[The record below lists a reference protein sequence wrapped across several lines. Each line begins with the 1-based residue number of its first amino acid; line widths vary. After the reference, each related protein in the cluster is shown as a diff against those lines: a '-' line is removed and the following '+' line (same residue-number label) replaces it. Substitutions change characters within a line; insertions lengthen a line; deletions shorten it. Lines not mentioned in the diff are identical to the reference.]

1 MLDAIGKAN
10 ILVVDDRPDKH
21 IVFRA
26 ILEDLGQNL
35 VTATSGEEALKHV
48 LRRDFA
54 VILLDVNMPGL
65 DGLET
70 AALIRRR
77 AKSKHVPIIFITAD
91 YTDEVRTSKGYSLG
105 AVDYMISPVVPEIL
119 RTKVKVFVDLYL
131 LAQQAKRQAEEHISL
146 AEERAARA
154 AAERA
159 TQRSAFLAR
168 ASVALSGSL
177 DFEATA
183 HELLRLV
190 VPFIADVCALTLPG
204 EEGIKE
210 GTQLAWAGPPPER
223 RLCTETMTQ
232 IDNDW
237 LRQTVGRVMSSG
249 AGETCFDAGSS
260 APSGRLAGSST
271 SERVELPRGTKIDT
285 LVVLPLLARGRTL
298 GVLSLGMGPS
308 GRGFDPD
315 LLSVVTDLAS
325 RATVALDNASLYRK
339 MHEQDRRKN
348 EFLAML
354 SHELRNPLAPITNAV
369 HVLQKGD
376 AGPEKV
382 TWAKDVISRQ
392 LKQLVRLVDDLLDVS
407 RITQGKIDLKIES
420 VDVTEV
426 VSAAVETSRP
436 FVDAHEHTLTLLMPR
451 KSTRVNADFARLAQ
465 ILANLINNAAK
476 YTDRKGQISLTA
488 TQEGEQVIFRVRDSG
503 IGIPKES
510 LSSIFDLFTQVDHT
524 LDRSQGGLGIGL
536 TLVKRL
542 VEMQGGAVSAYSG
555 GKDQGS
561 EFTVRL
567 PAAASDSLASTGAG
581 AGNSM
586 AKTVASDF
594 CVLIV
599 DDNRDVADSTA
610 VLLRMAGYDVQL
622 AYDGKGALES
632 IQRLQPDAVLLD
644 IGLPGMDG
652 YQVAERIRRD
662 ASNCRPLMVAVSG
675 YSQDEHRVRSRNA
688 GFDHHIVKPIDPGV
702 LTELL
707 ASLRLSRQS
716 GAPENVVRFPAQ
728 KSSK

>member
-1 MLDAIGKAN
+1 MLDIPAKAN
-10 ILVVDDRPDKH
+10 VLIVDDRPDKH

-26 ILEDLGQNL
+26 ILEDLGQTL

-48 LRRDFA
+48 LHRDFA

-70 AALIRRR
+70 AALIRSR
-77 AKSKHVPIIFITAD
+77 AKSRHVPIIFITAD
-91 YTDEVRTSKGYSLG
+91 YTDEVRTTKGYSLG

-119 RTKVKVFVDLYL
+119 RSKVKVFVDLYL
-131 LAQQAKRQAEEHISL
+131 LAQQAKRQAEEHITL

-159 TQRSAFLAR
+159 THRSAFLSR

-177 DFEATA
+177 DFEATSR
-183 HELLRLV
+183 ELLSLV
-190 VPFIADVCALTLPG
+190 VPFLADVCALTLPPEEDL
-204 EEGIKE
+204 EEG
-210 GTQLAWAGPPPER
+210 THLAWAGPPPER
-223 RLCTETMTQ
+223 RLSTQ
-232 IDNDW
+232 AAAKIESAW
-237 LRQTVGRVMSSG
+237 LRQTVDRVMASGSGETYFDSGSLAASGRPAGGSSG
-249 AGETCFDAGSS
+249 ERLEMPGGTGIDA
-260 APSGRLAGSST
+260 
-271 SERVELPRGTKIDT
+271 

-315 LLSVVTDLAS
+315 LLSVATDLSS
-325 RATVALDNASLYRK
+325 RAAVALDNALLYRK
-339 MHEQDRRKN
+339 LHEQDRRKN

-369 HVLQKGD
+369 HVLQKEDVGS
-376 AGPEKV
+376 EKLS
-382 TWAKDVISRQ
+382 WAKDVISRQ

-407 RITQGKIDLKIES
+407 RITQGKIDLKIEAI
-420 VDVTEV
+420 DVAEV

-436 FVDAHEHTLTLLMPR
+436 VVDAHEHTLTLLLPR
-451 KSTRVNADFARLAQ
+451 KSARVNADFARLAQ
-465 ILANLINNAAK
+465 ILSNLINNAAK
-476 YTDRKGQISLTA
+476 YTKQRGQISLTA
-488 TQEGEQVIFRVRDSG
+488 TKEGAEVIFRVRDSG
-503 IGIPKES
+503 MGIPKES

-524 LDRSQGGLGIGL
+524 LDRSQGGLGVGL

-542 VEMQGGAVSAYSG
+542 VEMQGGTVSAFSG

-567 PAAASDSLASTGAG
+567 PAAASESLAVAAAG
-581 AGNSM
+581 AGKGG
-586 AKTVASDF
+586 AKSVTSDF

-622 AYDGKGALES
+622 AYDGKDALES
-632 IQRLQPDAVLLD
+632 VQRLQPDAVLLD

-652 YQVAERIRRD
+652 YQVAERIRCDSANR
-662 ASNCRPLMVAVSG
+662 RPLIVAVSG
-675 YSQDEHRVRSRNA
+675 YSQEEHRARSRNA
-688 GFDHHIVKPIDPGV
+688 GFDHHIVKPIDPAQ
-702 LTELL
+702 LAELL
-707 ASLRLSRQS
+707 ASMRSSRQS
-716 GAPENVVRFPAQ
+716 ASPENVVRFPAQ

>member
-21 IVFRA
+21 VVFRA

-48 LRRDFA
+48 LHRDFA

-70 AALIRRR
+70 AALIRSR

-131 LAQQAKRQAEEHISL
+131 LAQQAKRQAEEHIAL

-177 DFEATA
+177 DFEATT

-190 VPFIADVCALTLPG
+190 VPFLADVCALTLRG
-204 EEGIKE
+204 EEGRE
-210 GTQLAWAGPPPER
+210 ENTQVAWTGPPPER
-223 RLCTETMTQ
+223 RLCTETMIQ
-232 IDNDW
+232 IDSSW
-237 LRQTVGRVMSSG
+237 LGQAVDRVMKSG

-260 APSGRLAGSST
+260 ATSGRSAGSA
-271 SERVELPRGTKIDT
+271 RDDRFELPRGAKIDA
-285 LVVLPLLARGRTL
+285 LVILPLLARGRTL
-298 GVLSLGMGPS
+298 GALSLGMGPS
-308 GRGFDPD
+308 GRRFDPD
-315 LLSVVTDLAS
+315 LLSVATDLAS
-325 RATVALDNASLYRK
+325 RAAVALDNALLYRK
-339 MHEQDRRKN
+339 IHEQDRRKN

-354 SHELRNPLAPITNAV
+354 SHELRNPLAPITNAM
-369 HVLQKGD
+369 HVMQKGD
-376 AGPEKV
+376 VDSDKL

-420 VDVTEV
+420 VDVAEV
-426 VSAAVETSRP
+426 ASAAVETSRP
-436 FVDAHEHTLTLLMPR
+436 FVDAHEHTLTLLLPR
-451 KSTRVNADFARLAQ
+451 KSPRVNADFARLAQ
-465 ILANLINNAAK
+465 ILANLLNNAAK
-476 YTDRKGQISLTA
+476 YTKQRGQISLTA
-488 TQEGEQVIFRVRDSG
+488 TQEGDEVIFRVRDSG
-503 IGIPKES
+503 MGIPKES

-524 LDRSQGGLGIGL
+524 LDRSQGGLGVGL

-542 VEMQGGAVSAYSG
+542 VEMQGGTVSAFSA

-567 PAAASDSLASTGAG
+567 PAAPSDSLAAAG
-581 AGNSM
+581 AESGKGM
-586 AKTVASDF
+586 AKTVAPDF

-610 VLLRMAGYDVQL
+610 VLLRMAGYNVQL
-622 AYDGKGALES
+622 AYDGKGAIES
-632 IQRLQPDAVLLD
+632 VQRLQPDAVLLD

-652 YQVAERIRRD
+652 YQVAERIRCN
-662 ASNCRPLMVAVSG
+662 ASNGRPLIVAVSG
-675 YSQDEHRVRSRNA
+675 YSQDEHRMRSRNA
-688 GFDHHIVKPIDPGV
+688 GFDHHIVKPIDPAV

-707 ASLRLSRQS
+707 ASLRSSRQS
-716 GAPENVVRFPAQ
+716 GSPENVVPFPAQ

>member
-1 MLDAIGKAN
+1 MRSEVTGKAN

-35 VTATSGEEALKHV
+35 IAAASGEEALKQV
-48 LRRDFA
+48 LQRDFA

-70 AALIRRR
+70 AALIRSR
-77 AKSKHVPIIFITAD
+77 AKSAHIPIIFITAD

-131 LAQQAKRQAEEHISL
+131 LAQQAKRQAEEHIAL

-159 TQRSAFLAR
+159 TQRSSFLAR

-183 HELLRLV
+183 HELVRIA
-190 VPFIADVCALTLPG
+190 VPFLADVCALTLRG
-204 EEGIKE
+204 EEGLE
-210 GTQLAWAGPPPER
+210 PGTRVGWTGAPPER
-223 RLCTETMTQ
+223 RLSTETLAQ
-232 IDNDW
+232 VDNDW
-237 LRQTVGRVMSSG
+237 LRQAIERAMVSG
-249 AGETCFDAGSS
+249 NGETFLDVPS
-260 APSGRLAGSST
+260 ADGAVRSGDRLHGD
-271 SERVELPRGTKIDT
+271 RLELPRGVRVQS

-298 GVLSLGMGPS
+298 GVLTLAMSPS
-308 GRGFDPD
+308 GRNFDPD
-315 LLSVVTDLAS
+315 LLSVATDLAS
-325 RATVALDNASLYRK
+325 RAAVALDNALLYRK
-339 MHEQDRRKN
+339 LHEQDRRKN

-354 SHELRNPLAPITNAV
+354 SHELRNPLAPITNAM
-369 HVLQKGD
+369 HVMQQGD
-376 AGPEKV
+376 PTKL

-420 VDVTEV
+420 VDVAEV
-426 VSAAVETSRP
+426 AAAAVETSRP
-436 FVDAHEHTLTLLMPR
+436 FVDANEHTFTLLLPR
-451 KSTRVNADFARLAQ
+451 NSLQVKADFARLAQ
-465 ILANLINNAAK
+465 ILSNLINNAAK
-476 YTDRKGQISLTA
+476 YTDPRGQISLTA
-488 TQEGEQVIFRVRDSG
+488 TQEGGEVVFRVRDSG
-503 IGIPKES
+503 MGIPRES

-542 VEMQGGAVSAYSG
+542 VEMQGGSVSAYSA

-567 PAAASDSLASTGAG
+567 PAGAPAQLSSSAKSAGKGAATRGAG
-581 AGNSM
+581 
-586 AKTVASDF
+586 DF

-610 VLLRMAGYDVQL
+610 MLVRMAGYNVHL
-622 AYDGKGALES
+622 AYDGKGAIECA
-632 IQRLQPDAVLLD
+632 QRFKPDAVLLD
-644 IGLPGMDG
+644 IGLPGIDG
-652 YQVAERIRRD
+652 YEVAERIRS
-662 ASNCRPLMVAVSG
+662 ATSSERPLIVAVSG
-675 YSQDEHRVRSRNA
+675 YGQDEHRARSRTA
-688 GFDHHIVKPIDPGV
+688 GFDHHIVKPIDPAF
-702 LTELL
+702 LTDLL
-707 ASLRLSRQS
+707 ASLRTLRGGS
-716 GAPENVVRFPAQ
+716 PENVVRFPVQ
-728 KSSK
+728 KTAK